1 MNRALSL
8 KQCNNEIKENK
19 EFTFA
24 VASSITLAIITV
36 YNAVTF
42 GIYNPF

>member
-1 MNRALSL
+1 MKKVL
-8 KQCNNEIKENK
+8 NEIKENK